1 MILLQHAQKY
11 MDIFA
16 TLQNVLGQDGGHMD
30 VYYTTLLPNS
40 TFGEN
45 LEIKLQGY
53 FLFAVLGLRCGAR
66 GFSSSGACGLCCS
79 TGVSPRCAQG

>member
-1 MILLQHAQKY
+1 
-11 MDIFA
+11 
-16 TLQNVLGQDGGHMD
+16 MD

-40 TFGEN
+40 TFGDN

-66 GFSSSGACGLCCS
+66 VSRCSHFSCCRAWALRHTSVAAAYRLCCPAACGLL
-79 TGVSPRCAQG
+79 PEQ